1 IQMSAFVLDDP
12 IVVLRER
19 LVAAHRD
26 NRVGRYPRRDGG
38 RRQSLDKR
46 VTRCHIVDTPWQS
59 VEGQSH
65 HIRVARDQI
74 LHDINEA
81 LGKSRKASHLMGYP
95 TSCLITP
102 AMRRRDE
109 DNAAHERKWLEEK
122 STPELLSRLVP
133 KNEIV
138 ERPSA
143 YRIPESSPGI
153 DGRHLGKQ
161 SALTVPDDHHLPQRC
176 IGPIGIELFDNKA

>member
-1 IQMSAFVLDDP
+1 MSAFVFDDP
-12 IVVLRER
+12 IVILSER
-19 LVAAHRD
+19 LVAAHCD

-38 RRQSLDKR
+38 RCQSLDKR
-46 VTRCHIVDTPWQS
+46 VAGRHVVDTPWQS
-59 VEGQSH
+59 AEGQSH

-133 KNEIV
+133 KNKIV
-138 ERPSA
+138 ERPLA
-143 YRIPESSPGI
+143 YRIPEPSPRI
-153 DGRHLGKQ
+153 DDGHLREQ
-161 SALTVPDDHHLPQRC
+161 SAL
-176 IGPIGIELFDNKA
+176 